1 MTPYRRMSADFETR
15 STCDLP
21 KAGAHRY
28 ARDAT
33 TDVLVVSYAFDDEPP
48 RRWIRG
54 EPVPQDVVDYVAGD
68 GPIWAFNSEFERQIW
83 THVLGPRYG
92 WPVPPLERFY
102 CTASMAAAMAL
113 PRRLGD
119 VVSALGLEEAKDDT
133 GRRIMMQLSRPRSKP
148 GQPLR
153 WWEPEDV
160 PAKFERL
167 YSYCDNDVVIER
179 AASAKLR
186 PLSEQEREIWLE
198 NCRVNERGLPI
209 DVVSVK
215 RAIKVVENIQ
225 AALDR
230 EMGIVTRNA
239 VTKTSQVA
247 NLTRWLAEQGIVVES
262 IDKASMRDLLARD
275 DLTREVRRALEIRQE
290 AAKSSTAKL
299 KAFLACVCEDGRAR
313 GCIRYHGAT
322 TGRDAGELV
331 QPQNFLRPKLDMGEI
346 DGVIE
351 ALSAQDPAWLDIWA
365 QPGNLKKPQSA
376 LDVIASCM
384 RAMICAPAGAKI
396 YAGDLSNI
404 EGREAAW
411 LADEQWKLE
420 AFRAYDE
427 GRGPDL
433 YKVAASEMLGIS
445 IDDIDDDLRQIGKTS
460 ELALQFQGAHGAF
473 ITMGANYGVTP
484 ATVAPVIKAAVSCS
498 AWAEACE
505 RYDPKNRYDLPL
517 DEWVALRITVDAW
530 RARHPKIVEQWGLC
544 EQAAFDAVRNPG
556 RPFKAGKL
564 SYASAGGIL
573 FCRLPNGRLLHFI
586 DAKIREVETPWGK
599 NRLSVTYMSL
609 NSATKKYERTKGYA
623 GLFFQNSVQGVARD
637 VIMDAKLRFKARG
650 WPTILKVHDELVT
663 EITGDVPLDEFVR
676 ELSIVPDWNH
686 GCPIAAKAVA
696 GRRYGK

>member
-1 MTPYRRMSADFETR
+1 M
-15 STCDLP
+15 
-21 KAGAHRY
+21 
-28 ARDAT
+28 
-33 TDVLVVSYAFDDEPP
+33 
-48 RRWIRG
+48 
-54 EPVPQDVVDYVAGD
+54 
-68 GPIWAFNSEFERQIW
+68 
-83 THVLGPRYG
+83 
-92 WPVPPLERFY
+92 
-102 CTASMAAAMAL
+102 
-113 PRRLGD
+113 
-119 VVSALGLEEAKDDT
+119 
-133 GRRIMMQLSRPRSKP
+133 
-148 GQPLR
+148 
-153 WWEPEDV
+153 
-160 PAKFERL
+160 
-167 YSYCDNDVVIER
+167 
-179 AASAKLR
+179 
-186 PLSEQEREIWLE
+186 
-198 NCRVNERGLPI
+198 
-209 DVVSVK
+209 K
-215 RAIKVVENIQ
+215 RAIKVVEKIQ

-247 NLTRWLAEQGIVVES
+247 KLTRWLAEQGIVVES

-313 GCIRYHGAT
+313 GCIRYHGAS
-322 TGRDAGELV
+322 TGRDTGELV

-427 GRGPDL
+427 GHGPDL
-433 YKVAASEMLGIS
+433 YKVAAAAMLDRP
-445 IDDIDDDLRQIGKTS
+445 IDDIDDEERQIGKVA
-460 ELALQFQGAHGAF
+460 ELACIAEDELVLTDSGLVPIQDVTVDMRVWDGVAFVNHQGLVLRGIREVITYAGLRATPDHIVWTADGRSLPFGRCAREQIPLATTGAGRTPLWLGGGDLAGYRLAGREGQTRAPRALQACEGTLHRLRDREVRLSGEPSKRKDEGEPTLVIHDAALLASWVLEGGDHRHRASRGGGQAEKLARYPRATARARVYDLINAGPRRRFTVSGRLVHNCQFQGGHGAF
-473 ITMGANYGVTP
+473 LTMAANYSLTP
-484 ATVAPVIKAAVSCS
+484 AQMAPVVKRATSQDVWDAA
-498 AWAEACE
+498 AE
-505 RYDPKNRYDLPL
+505 RYDPKNRYDLPH
-517 DEWVALRITVDAW
+517 DDWVALRVTIDAW
-530 RARHPKIVEQWGLC
+530 RARHPNIVEQWELC
-544 EQAAFDAVRNPG
+544 ERAAFDAVRNPG
-556 RPFKAGKL
+556 RPFRVGKL
-564 SYASAGGIL
+564 SYACAGGIL

-599 NRLSVTYMSL
+599 HRLSVTYMSL
-609 NSATKKYERTKGYA
+609 NSETKKYERTKGYG
-623 GLFFQNSVQGVARD
+623 GLFFQNNVQAVARD

-663 EITGDVPLDEFVR
+663 EITGDVALDEFVR